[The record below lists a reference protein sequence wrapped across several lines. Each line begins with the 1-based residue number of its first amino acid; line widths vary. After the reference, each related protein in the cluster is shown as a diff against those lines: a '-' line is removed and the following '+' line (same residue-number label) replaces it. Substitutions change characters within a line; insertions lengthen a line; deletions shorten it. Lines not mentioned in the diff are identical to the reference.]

1 MNLKRAK
8 SKVLEFL
15 GHDIG
20 EAHPIQH
27 LKESLPD
34 LAIFGG
40 MIRDLNLGAMESFRS
55 DIDLVS
61 TASAE
66 EIYLQI
72 REYLPVRNRFG
83 GFRFFFLGRP
93 YDIWSLEDTWA
104 AREGY
109 VTVSRIEDLCKTTF
123 FTVDAALFN
132 VKDESFYA
140 ADFCRRSIEARVL
153 DINLVQNPFPEKM
166 ALKAV
171 DLSIRSGL
179 KMSYEL
185 CEFVLSNRASRG
197 CDNFYWDC
205 LKVHVENSPGCLFEF
220 HRQLSLNFE
229 GVDIGD

>member
-1 MNLKRAK
+1 MNSKRAK
-8 SKVLEFL
+8 LRVLEFL
-15 GHDIG
+15 GQDMG
-20 EAHPIQH
+20 ETHPIQH
-27 LKESLPD
+27 LKDSLAD

-40 MIRDLNLGAMESFRS
+40 MIRDLNLNKAEAFRS

-66 EIYLQI
+66 EIYSQI
-72 REYLPVRNRFG
+72 RSYQPVRNRFG

-104 AREGY
+104 VREGY
-109 VTVSRIEDLCKTTF
+109 VTVSSIEDLCKTTF
-123 FTVDAALFN
+123 FTIDAALFD
-132 VKDESFYA
+132 VRSESFYA
-140 ADFCRRSIEARVL
+140 ADFCRRSIEERIL
-153 DINLVQNPFPEKM
+153 DINLIQNPFPEKM

-185 CEFVLSNRASRG
+185 CEFVLTNKTSRTG
-197 CDNFYWDC
+197 YDFYWDC
-205 LKVHVENSPGCLFEF
+205 LMAHVKNSPGCFFEF

-229 GVDIGD
+229 GANL